1 MGDTLIGNAV
11 ATAEVELQLGQI
23 FAAGDALSKPGQAD
37 VGDAFACG
45 QDEAELAQAR
55 REALR
60 HFYQPSIGEG
70 AAPRKRKTE
79 GLSVGV
85 LSQSLTIAAHRALC
99 QNRAEP
105 AVHSKGRPQ
114 LSIHAGVLGVT
125 FQRLHVQFRQRP
137 ARHGVQDASSVYILT
152 KPVCGDCDSLF
163 ITAPHSREWSCFA
176 VQHQQHPITST
187 HGFEKRGLAWVHLD
201 LCPEAMLVVGVCAD
215 PIGRL
220 LGQCAQ
226 SLMRLHAGQ
235 EVNNGL
241 SPPVA
246 HEPLWE
252 LSFNVHGDSLD
263 VAAAVWGTQRLD
275 YPKRDLVEIDV
286 REVDVR
292 NAREVVVPAL
302 NHAVGTSLSHE
313 ADQLAEL
320 TRQQASAFHT
330 LNEGRE
336 PAAGQDREVEVIRF

>member
-137 ARHGVQDASSVYILT
+137 ARHGVQDASSVYIL
-152 KPVCGDCDSLF
+152 GSLRRL
-163 ITAPHSREWSCFA
+163 HVDGVQCFLNQMRWELLFALRPIVVA
-176 VQHQQHPITST
+176 VTCSLI
-187 HGFEKRGLAWVHLD
+187 LD
-201 LCPEAMLVVGVCAD
+201 L
-215 PIGRL
+215 L
-220 LGQCAQ
+220 LFGCQALCNQC
-226 SLMRLHAGQ
+226 G
-235 EVNNGL
+235 
-241 SPPVA
+241 
-246 HEPLWE
+246 
-252 LSFNVHGDSLD
+252 F
-263 VAAAVWGTQRLD
+263 
-275 YPKRDLVEIDV
+275 
-286 REVDVR
+286 
-292 NAREVVVPAL
+292 
-302 NHAVGTSLSHE
+302 VGTMLQVSPC
-313 ADQLAEL
+313 
-320 TRQQASAFHT
+320 R
-330 LNEGRE
+330 G
-336 PAAGQDREVEVIRF
+336 